1 MPLVLE
7 EPVSAIVDHL
17 RRVPL
22 FQGMTN
28 RAIEHVAGITRE
40 AKFDAGEA
48 IMREGEEGTEFLVV
62 VDGALE
68 ISRGGSP
75 IGRLGAGDF
84 LGEIALIDGRPRTA
98 TATALE
104 PVKALVI
111 ERDAFQGLLDDIGAV
126 RHGILMALTERIR
139 RDSGAALTS

>member
-1 MPLVLE
+1 M
-7 EPVSAIVDHL
+7 SAIVDHL

-22 FQGMTN
+22 FEGMTD

-40 AKFDAGEA
+40 THFDAGEA
-48 IMREGEEGTEFLVV
+48 IMREGDEGTEFFVV

-75 IGRLGAGDF
+75 IGRLGPGDF
-84 LGEIALIDGRPRTA
+84 LGEIALIDGRPRSA
-98 TATALE
+98 TATTLE

-111 ERDAFQGLLDDIGAV
+111 ERDAFNGLLDDIGAV

-139 RDSGAALTS
+139 RDNNVAPTS

>member
-1 MPLVLE
+1 LE
-7 EPVSAIVDHL
+7 EPVSAIVEHL

-22 FQGMTN
+22 FEGMTD

-40 AKFDAGEA
+40 VTFEAGA
-48 IMREGEEGTEFLVV
+48 AVMREGEEGREFLVL
-62 VDGALE
+62 VDGSLE

-75 IGRLGAGDF
+75 IGRLGPGDF
-84 LGEIALIDGRPRTA
+84 LGEIALIDGQPRTA

-111 ERDAFQGLLDDIGAV
+111 ERDAFHGLLDDVGAV

-139 RDSGAALTS
+139 RDSRLAPTS

>member
-1 MPLVLE
+1 
-7 EPVSAIVDHL
+7 VSAIVDHL

-22 FQGMTN
+22 FEGMTD
-28 RAIEHVAGITRE
+28 RAIEHVAEITHE
-40 AKFDAGEA
+40 THFDAGEA
-48 IMREGEEGTEFLVV
+48 VMREGEEGREFLVI

-68 ISRGGSP
+68 ISRGGAP
-75 IGRLGAGDF
+75 IGRLGPGDF

-98 TATALE
+98 TATTLA

-111 ERDAFQGLLDDIGAV
+111 ERDAFNGLIDDIGAV

-139 RDSGAALTS
+139 SDNNVAPTS

>member
-1 MPLVLE
+1 M
-7 EPVSAIVDHL
+7 SAIVDHL

-22 FQGMTN
+22 FEGMTD

-40 AKFDAGEA
+40 TQFDAGEA
-48 IMREGEEGTEFLVV
+48 VMREGDEGREFLVI

-68 ISRGGSP
+68 ISKAGSP
-75 IGRLGAGDF
+75 IGRLGPGDF

-111 ERDAFQGLLDDIGAV
+111 ERDAFHGLLDGIGPV

-139 RDSGAALTS
+139 RDSSLAPTS